1 MTETQI
7 YENIKQAISSAPRN
21 SQTME
26 MHLQMIKYADH
37 LKNVT
42 AKEFCEGV
50 GLKAS
55 FATEFSKMRN
65 LTERLKAPDLI
76 PRSYNKRNHQY
87 ITFVFQGSL
96 YMYL

>member
-7 YENIKQAISSAPRN
+7 YENIKQAINSAPRN
-21 SQTME
+21 GQTVE

-42 AKEFCEGV
+42 AKELCEGV

-55 FATEFSKMRN
+55 FGTEFSKMRN
-65 LTERLKAPDLI
+65 LTERLKAAGLDTSKL
-76 PRSYNKRNHQY
+76 
-87 ITFVFQGSL
+87 
-96 YMYL
+96 